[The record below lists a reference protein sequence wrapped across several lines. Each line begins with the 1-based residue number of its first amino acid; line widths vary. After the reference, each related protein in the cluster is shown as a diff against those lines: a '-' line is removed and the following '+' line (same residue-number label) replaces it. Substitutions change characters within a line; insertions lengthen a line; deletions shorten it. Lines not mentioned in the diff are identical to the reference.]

1 MKPFVSPVVIARSTA
16 LVGSVGLAQSHPGE
30 RRVREHAV
38 GHQATAGA
46 ALAAGEIVP
55 DDPKIVVGDV
65 RELRAAGAFPHGPDV
80 GRARLQPPVD
90 ADVAA
95 RIQFDAGVGEA
106 DPGGVRRAARRHQD
120 VAARD
125 VSLAGGGVHDDV
137 DVLAGP
143 AVHTQ
148 RLGRRDNLDAVIAK
162 NPLHLIGDV
171 GVLAA
176 AHEPRS
182 MLDDRDA
189 AGR

>member
-1 MKPFVSPVVIARSTA
+1 VLRWPPAI
-16 LVGSVGLAQSHPGE
+16 
-30 RRVREHAV
+30 
-38 GHQATAGA
+38 
-46 ALAAGEIVP
+46 IP

-80 GRARLQPPVD
+80 GGARLQPPID

-95 RIQFDAGVGEA
+95 RVQLDAGLGEA
-106 DPGGVRRAARRHQD
+106 DPGGVRRAAQCHQD

-125 VSLAGGGVHDDV
+125 VSLAGGSAHDNDDAV
-137 DVLAGP
+137 AGP
-143 AVHTQ
+143 AVHPQ
-148 RLGRRDNLDAVIAK
+148 RLGLRDNLDAFIAK
-162 NPLHLIGDV
+162 NPLHLIRDV

-189 AGR
+189 AAEATVSLGQLEADIAAAEHDQMRRHIVELQSLDMGERPCRFET